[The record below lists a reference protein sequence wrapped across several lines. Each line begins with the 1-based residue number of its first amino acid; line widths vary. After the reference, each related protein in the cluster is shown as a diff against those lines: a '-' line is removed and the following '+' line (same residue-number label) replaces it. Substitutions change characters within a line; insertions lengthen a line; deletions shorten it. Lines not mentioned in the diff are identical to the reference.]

1 MTGQTT
7 TVLEQIIRSMFVA
20 CVDARADVRQA
31 IEISDA
37 LLAAP
42 VLAVAFAGDAGAEA
56 LAAVQRRHG
65 SNLVTGAWNVMDLA
79 GAEETIAAGASFVVC
94 QDCNNAVLQHCAR
107 AGVLA
112 IPTVYGPGDL
122 VRAAVFDLPICRV
135 SLLSVAG
142 DLFRAQAADY
152 QPRLMVTSWSD
163 ERQLAACAGRGA
175 TLAEWMVSAEPQS
188 AIIRRARDFRR
199 VWEDALQAYPEDV
212 A

>member
-1 MTGQTT
+1 MIDRTT
-7 TVLEQIIRSMFVA
+7 TVLEQIIRSTFVA

-42 VLAVAFAGDAGAEA
+42 VLAVAFAGGAGVEA
-56 LAAVQRRHG
+56 LVAVQRRHG
-65 SNLVTGAWNVMDLA
+65 SNLVTGAWNVMDLT

-94 QDCNNAVLQHCAR
+94 QGCNNAVLQHCAR

-112 IPTVYGPGDL
+112 IPTVSGPDDL
-122 VRAAVFDLPICRV
+122 ALASAFDLPICRA

-142 DLFRAQAADY
+142 NLFQDQPNAY
-152 QPRLMVTSWSD
+152 QPHLMVTGWND
-163 ERQLAACAGRGA
+163 ERQLAACAEVGA
-175 TLAEWMVSAEPQS
+175 TLAEWMVYAEPQA

-199 VWEDALQAYPEDV
+199 VWEDSLQAYPEDV
-212 A
+212 T